1 MKSWFRNKWNKGKM
15 LAELKPALF
24 LSLTFCF
31 MIFIYA
37 PLEFYINNSN
47 EFWYDAYLLFPF
59 ILKDFFLLFVISLI
73 GFTVAYFI
81 AKIVYEIALYGYFA
95 CMIACY
101 IQGNF
106 MIKNLPPLDGTE
118 INWTLYRTETMKSTI
133 MWIAVAVICLIG
145 FFLLKYDMNNV
156 NIKAKYFHSLKVME
170 IAKEL
175 ANGLGIFDEEEISVI
190 ELIGL
195 FHEIGNFSLTPN
207 YHIDDDIDDAYD
219 KTINILFTKGL
230 IREISKETKYDNII
244 KMALY
249 AYDKD
254 GFPSDV
260 GEKEKHICAI
270 IKDAHNL
277 DSFRLFVNYPY
288 VDTRIDAYPNNLV
301 YDEFKKFH
309 TISPKMSENS
319 SDTVLVVLSKMYSFN
334 YRYSYYLLR
343 KNNYITK
350 MMDSLT
356 FDNKEIENFFKQ
368 IMGVLNNY
376 IDGKIGAY
384 NA

>member
-1 MKSWFRNKWNKGKM
+1 MKSSRVMK
-15 LAELKPALF
+15 
-24 LSLTFCF
+24 
-31 MIFIYA
+31 IFEQY
-37 PLEFYINNSN
+37 
-47 EFWYDAYLLFPF
+47 
-59 ILKDFFLLFVISLI
+59 V
-73 GFTVAYFI
+73 
-81 AKIVYEIALYGYFA
+81 
-95 CMIACY
+95 
-101 IQGNF
+101 
-106 MIKNLPPLDGTE
+106 
-118 INWTLYRTETMKSTI
+118 R
-133 MWIAVAVICLIG
+133 
-145 FFLLKYDMNNV
+145 KYDMNNV

-254 GFPSDV
+254 GFPSDI

-309 TISPKMSENS
+309 TIIPKMSENS

>member
-1 MKSWFRNKWNKGKM
+1 MKSSRVMK
-15 LAELKPALF
+15 
-24 LSLTFCF
+24 
-31 MIFIYA
+31 IFEQY
-37 PLEFYINNSN
+37 
-47 EFWYDAYLLFPF
+47 
-59 ILKDFFLLFVISLI
+59 V
-73 GFTVAYFI
+73 
-81 AKIVYEIALYGYFA
+81 
-95 CMIACY
+95 
-101 IQGNF
+101 
-106 MIKNLPPLDGTE
+106 
-118 INWTLYRTETMKSTI
+118 R
-133 MWIAVAVICLIG
+133 
-145 FFLLKYDMNNV
+145 KYDMNNV

-254 GFPSDV
+254 GFPSDI

-288 VDTRIDAYPNNLV
+288 VDTRIDTYPNNLV